1 MMNMRTDNT
10 PAAEDDITQLRALLK
25 IKPLPMTPAVAA
37 QVLQMSAVELAEPNP
52 WPAFNRA
59 LGLADVTW
67 PLAAWTWQ
75 SLQHHLDYHPALKE
89 SLMQLAPILLIW
101 SSRADGAWLQAQ
113 HPATQA
119 LDTLF
124 FHLERWY
131 PEVGPTD
138 KLKPRL
144 DQLLDTLAQ
153 ITDEQSFIAAV
164 EAFNH
169 EADKDLLR
177 AARLA
182 ERLQAAELGHI
193 RTTAAQNRVNILFN
207 QQVAERPLTE
217 EVAEFITDNLL
228 LALQFILINDPDN
241 QQDWNFWSR
250 ILQSLI
256 WSLAPEKSTEQI
268 QAFYDRG
275 PALVRQLENSPPPP
289 GCDAEAYQRF
299 VNTVSS
305 QVITLLKGQ
314 QLDNI
319 TLPPRPVNESALLVE
334 AVEVESRENWRSGDW
349 VVFNAQ
355 GESEVR
361 CQCLLQVPGTEQLL
375 FVNRAGRKVLQKSRK
390 QMDLSRETGIAR
402 PLANTSLFTTAQ
414 ADANRKL
421 FAWQAILHEDERATQ
436 EREQRENAEAHAR
449 LAAQRAEQLARER
462 ARIKAEAEA
471 TRLAAEQAER
481 QRQQKEQAQHEAE
494 LAQMSEAETQIN
506 ALTLGTWA
514 ELPDINGERVRAK
527 LAVSMRSTGR
537 YIFVDRVGSQVAEYR
552 REQLIDLLLSG
563 QVSFQQ
569 PERGFESR
577 LEAIVRGLRKVE

>member
-131 PEVGPTD
+131 HEV
-138 KLKPRL
+138 
-144 DQLLDTLAQ
+144 
-153 ITDEQSFIAAV
+153 
-164 EAFNH
+164 
-169 EADKDLLR
+169 DKDLLR

-182 ERLQAAELGHI
+182 ERLQAVELGHI

-471 TRLAAEQAER
+471 TRLAAEQA
-481 QRQQKEQAQHEAE
+481 
-494 LAQMSEAETQIN
+494 
-506 ALTLGTWA
+506 
-514 ELPDINGERVRAK
+514 
-527 LAVSMRSTGR
+527 GR
-537 YIFVDRVGSQVAEYR
+537 
-552 REQLIDLLLSG
+552 
-563 QVSFQQ
+563 
-569 PERGFESR
+569 
-577 LEAIVRGLRKVE
+577 